1 MCNLEVL
8 TEKSPSETGMKPALK
23 GLIILAIVGLIMV
36 AAMGYGSE
44 GFADTPIGK
53 TNDRG
58 TFTMYYADW
67 CPHCKSVKPAF
78 AEWAKNG
85 FINVGGKNVAVSMVQ
100 PEKEPE
106 KAKGKTIKGYPTFIL
121 ETADGKTFEYEGER
135 TPAGY
140 QKFLEEKFKV

>member
-1 MCNLEVL
+1 MKVKFMYLIGIIIALLVL
-8 TEKSPSETGMKPALK
+8 LRVMHAS
-23 GLIILAIVGLIMV
+23 V
-36 AAMGYGSE
+36 E
-44 GFADTPIGK
+44 GFTSAPSTG
-53 TNDRG
+53 G
-58 TFTMYYADW
+58 TSESFTLYYADW

-121 ETADGKTFEYEGER
+121 ETADGKSFEYEGER